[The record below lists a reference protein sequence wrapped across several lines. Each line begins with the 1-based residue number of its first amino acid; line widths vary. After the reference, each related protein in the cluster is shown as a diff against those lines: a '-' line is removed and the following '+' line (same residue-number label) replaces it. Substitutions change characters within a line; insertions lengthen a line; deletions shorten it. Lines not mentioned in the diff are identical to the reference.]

1 MPAAQHSPHVV
12 RALDALQQQLR
23 TAGHGTKGRH
33 VNDTAAQLGVS
44 VPTVHRWL
52 QSHMPERMVRAR
64 LRDDEDARK
73 RRADA
78 GQRAITPDEL
88 QTISAALLASYR
100 KTGKR
105 ILTFDAAVDMLRDA
119 GLVASTLSTSRI
131 ATLLQEAG
139 LHPGQL
145 TRPTPA
151 QEQRSLHPNHVG
163 QVDAS
168 VCIAYYLSNAT
179 GLQVMDERTFYKNK
193 PKNVTRIQDERLIR
207 YAYADHYSHEVLC
220 RYYLGSECARHLAD
234 FLIWVFAPKEGHVLH
249 GVPFILQMD
258 MGSANTSAP
267 VLNMLDRLQVRWMV
281 HERHNSR
288 ANGSVEKAHDIVE
301 THFESGLR
309 FQRVEGLED
318 LNGKALLWA
327 NHFGATHKHS
337 RHGLPRHAVWMR
349 IKPHELRLAPS
360 VEVMRT
366 LPTAHPEQRT
376 VDNNLHITFAVRGF
390 GRHDFDLRYL
400 PGVMPGARV
409 AVVVNGLEA
418 PAVEVQYTCPETQA
432 LRWLTVHPVQRD
444 EVGFRLDAPVIG
456 EEVRT
461 GARGLVDRNRDAAM
475 QRAFGGEDAADAAK
489 RQEKG
494 ALAFD
499 GQVDPFK
506 RAREAV
512 LPAYMPRRGTP
523 LQVEGREVQ
532 ASRISTVEA
541 AKRVREALARLGQ
554 PQAFGPQV
562 FAQLQASYG
571 PAGVPED
578 EVAGMAEALAAGRAL
593 PGLAGDAEATP
604 RAAAG
609 GGA

>member
-1 MPAAQHSPHVV
+1 MPMPAAQHSPHVV

-23 TAGHGTKGRH
+23 TAGHGRKGAH
-33 VNDTAAQLGVS
+33 VHETASLLGVS

-52 QSHMPERMVRAR
+52 QSHMPERLVRAR
-64 LRDDEDARK
+64 LREDDDARK

-88 QTISAALLASYR
+88 QAISAALLASYR

-119 GLVASTLSTSRI
+119 GLVASSLSTSRI

-139 LHPGQL
+139 LHPAQL

-193 PKNVTRIQDERLIR
+193 PKNVSRIQDERLIR
-207 YAYADHYSHEVLC
+207 YAYADHFSHEVLC
-220 RYYLGSECARHLAD
+220 RYYLGSECAAHLAD

-288 ANGSVEKAHDIVE
+288 ANGSVEKAHDLVE

-309 FQRVEGLED
+309 FQRVADLAD
-318 LNGKALLWA
+318 LNAKALLWA
-327 NHFGATHKHS
+327 NHFAATHRHS
-337 RHGLPRHAVWMR
+337 RHGQTRHAVWMR
-349 IKPHELRLAPS
+349 IKPHELRLAPT

-366 LPTAHPEQRT
+366 LPTAHPEERR
-376 VDNNLHITFAVRGF
+376 VDNNLHISYAVRGF
-390 GRHDFDLRYL
+390 GRLDFDLRYL
-400 PGVMPGARV
+400 PGVMPGSKV

-418 PAVEVQYTCPETQA
+418 PAVEVQYTCPETHAQ
-432 LRWLTVHPVQRD
+432 RWLTVHPVQRN
-444 EVGFRLDAPVIG
+444 EVGFRVDAPVIG

-461 GARGLVDRNRDAAM
+461 GARGIVDKNRDAAL
-475 QRAFGGEDAADAAK
+475 QRAFGGDDAADAAQ

-494 ALAFD
+494 GLAF
-499 GQVDPFK
+499 GGAVDPFK

-523 LQVEGREVQ
+523 LQVQGREVV

-554 PQAFGPQV
+554 PQAYGAHV
-562 FAQLQASYG
+562 FTQLQAAYG
-571 PAGVPED
+571 TAGVPED
-578 EVAGMAEALAAGRAL
+578 EVASMAEALAQGHAL
-593 PGLAGDAEATP
+593 PTVDAASSART
-604 RAAAG
+604 AAG
-609 GGA
+609 GAR